1 MKVISKLIDYILI
14 IALGVMS
21 VIVFLNVILRY
32 AFHSGITWSVEL
44 SQILFLV
51 LVLLGAIQAFQED
64 GHIKVDV
71 LISRV
76 PDRWKKIL
84 MLITNAIIFYIVV
97 VLLMG
102 SVELVKQNTVLTTPI
117 LGIPQSW
124 IYAVGVF
131 FSLCLAI
138 LLLIKTV
145 GIFINKGAKE

>member
-1 MKVISKLIDYILI
+1 MKVISKLIDYILM

-32 AFHSGITWSVEL
+32 AFNSGITWSVEL

-51 LVLLGAIQAFQED
+51 LVLLGAIQVFQED

-71 LISRV
+71 LINKV
-76 PDRWKKIL
+76 PNGWKKVL

-97 VLLMG
+97 VLLIG
-102 SVELVKQNTVLTTPI
+102 SVELVKQNTVLSTPI

-131 FSLCLAI
+131 FSVCLAV

-145 GIFINKGAKE
+145 KIFTDKGAKE